1 MVRGVA
7 ERQTMVAV
15 AVVYHAS
22 TVATGHGLLNTFWP
36 VVIGRVL
43 RTAESSYQ
51 TLCITSMRL

>member
-43 RTAESSYQ
+43 RTAESSY
-51 TLCITSMRL
+51 